1 MQDHPNAAIVP
12 LGVAIVSYNTCD
24 LLRTCLASL
33 RRSSVTTAVAVVD
46 NGSHDES
53 VAMMRREFP
62 EVLVIVPEANLGFA
76 KGTNL
81 AMQALRD
88 AHPTMEFMMMLN
100 PDTEVH
106 EGALA
111 TLIDFL
117 QTHPRVGVVSP
128 RLVNSDGSLQRAAF
142 RFPTPSMTCL
152 ELFPPGEVTP
162 GRLYDSWWN
171 GRYAQEVVGSAP
183 FAIDHP
189 LGACMVT
196 RVAVIAAV
204 GMLDDGYFM
213 YAEEVDWCQ
222 RVHAAGW
229 VIWQVPAAVV
239 TQVGGASSRQ
249 FKAAMLRALWQSRR
263 QYWQRWC
270 SPSDQWWHL
279 FWLRWGMRRQCWL
292 AWRQYQRGQ
301 LSRADYQTQIAV
313 YREVGA

>member
-1 MQDHPNAAIVP
+1 M
-12 LGVAIVSYNTCD
+12 
-24 LLRTCLASL
+24 
-33 RRSSVTTAVAVVD
+33 
-46 NGSHDES
+46 HD
-53 VAMMRREFP
+53 
-62 EVLVIVPEANLGFA
+62 
-76 KGTNL
+76 
-81 AMQALRD
+81 
-88 AHPTMEFMMMLN
+88 
-100 PDTEVH
+100 
-106 EGALA
+106 GALA

-117 QTHPRVGVVSP
+117 QAHPRVGVVSS

-189 LGACMVT
+189 LGACMLT
-196 RVAVIAAV
+196 RVAVIATV

-229 VIWQVPAAVV
+229 VIWQAPAAVV
-239 TQVGGASSRQ
+239 THVGGASSRQ

-279 FWLRWGMRRQCWL
+279 FWLRLGMRRQRWL